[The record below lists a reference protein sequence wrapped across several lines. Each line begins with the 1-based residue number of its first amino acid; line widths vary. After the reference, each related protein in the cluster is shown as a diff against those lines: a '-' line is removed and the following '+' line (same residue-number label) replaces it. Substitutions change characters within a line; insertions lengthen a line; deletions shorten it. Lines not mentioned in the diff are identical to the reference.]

1 MVIGADGN
9 KNETVEIS
17 QYWAEELKSMPFL
30 SSKCNIVVEFFI
42 PLFVI

>member
-30 SSKCNIVVEFFI
+30 SSKCNIVDNI
-42 PLFVI
+42 LI